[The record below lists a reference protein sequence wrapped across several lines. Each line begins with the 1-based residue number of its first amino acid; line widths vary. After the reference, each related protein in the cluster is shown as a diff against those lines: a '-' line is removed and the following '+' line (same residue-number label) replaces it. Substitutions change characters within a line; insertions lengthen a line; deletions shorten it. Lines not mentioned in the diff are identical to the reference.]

1 MPIVTAHGLGN
12 ALSPHKVPWL
22 TSRRNTVSLAMTYS
36 RSESQIVTAL
46 WDHAGSKLEKAYCPY
61 SEFPVVAAIMMAD
74 GSIYSGCNIE
84 NSSFSLT
91 LCAESNAI
99 SQAICDKHQLI
110 TDVLVHA
117 PKMPYCPPC
126 GACRQK
132 LSEFTN
138 PDTAIYLANSQTDYR
153 CILMKDLL
161 PFSFKLED
169 NINC

>member
-1 MPIVTAHGLGN
+1 
-12 ALSPHKVPWL
+12 
-22 TSRRNTVSLAMTYS
+22 MTYS
-36 RSESQIVTAL
+36 RSESQIVTSL
-46 WDHAGSKLEKAYCPY
+46 WNHACSKLEKAYCPY

-74 GSIYSGCNIE
+74 RSIYSGCNIE

-117 PKMPYCPPC
+117 PKMPYCSPC

-138 PDTAIYLANSQTDYR
+138 PDTTIYLANSQTDYR
-153 CILMKDLL
+153 RILMKDLL